1 MIEFTYIRWKNFVS
15 YGDVWTEL
23 PLNGK
28 KATLAVGDNGA
39 GKSTM
44 IDALC
49 YSLYG
54 KAFRDVATTQLVN
67 SINTNHMEVECEFK
81 IGRSNYKVCRGLKPR
96 LFEVYKDEELLNQ
109 DANARDYQEILERQI
124 LKVNHKSFKQIVV
137 LGSSSFVPFMQL
149 RSQDRKE
156 VIEDLLDIGI
166 FSVMSLLLKDKAS
179 YNKTMILKL
188 EQDKSVIDQ
197 RIALV
202 LKHIE
207 ELESQKEEDIKNKE
221 NLIESIDIELETI
234 NSEIKRIHHNI
245 SVFEQGKE
253 DELKVK
259 KERTTGEKILDQLV
273 NKQKHIETRIEFFH
287 NKDECPTCQQNIDP
301 GFKSQ
306 KITEEQK
313 DHDEVEDG
321 IVGLQSI
328 LEEKNKRL
336 EEINSIQVK
345 INNLQHEMIDQQS
358 LLNSKSMYR
367 GELEKQ
373 VIEVRDNKTLIKQS
387 KSTIEEDQIFSDNIY
402 EEKTKEIR
410 NKSVIELATKL
421 LKDTG
426 IKSKIIKQYIPVINK
441 LINKYLAAMD
451 FFVQFELDENFNEV
465 IKSRHRDEFSYAS
478 FSEGEKMRID
488 LSLLFAWRA
497 IAKLKN
503 SASTN
508 LLIMD
513 EVFDSSLDTSGTEEF
528 MKIIM
533 EIVSDTNIFII
544 SHKTDLLIDKFTN
557 VIRFEKH
564 KNFSRMVA

>member
-1 MIEFTYIRWKNFVS
+1 MIEFTFVRWKNFIS
-15 YGDVWTEL
+15 YGDSWTEV
-23 PLNGK
+23 PLNGN
-28 KATLAVGDNGA
+28 KATLVVGDNGA
-39 GKSTM
+39 GKSTV

-67 SINTNHMEVECEFK
+67 SVNTNHMEVECEFK
-81 IGRSNYKVCRGLKPR
+81 IGKSNYKVRRGLKPR
-96 LFEVYKDEELLNQ
+96 FFEVYKDDSLLNQ
-109 DANARDYQEILERQI
+109 DASARDYQDILEKQI

-166 FSVMSLLLKDKAS
+166 FSIMSLLLKDKAS
-179 YNKTMILKL
+179 DNKALLQKL

-197 RIALV
+197 RIALI

-207 ELESQKEEDIKNKE
+207 ELESQREEDIKNKE
-221 NLIESIDIELETI
+221 KLIEEIAVELEDITLKIKEI
-234 NSEIKRIHHNI
+234 NDKIVDFTGTKDDEIKVTN
-245 SVFEQGKE
+245 
-253 DELKVK
+253 
-259 KERTTGEKILDQLV
+259 ERTKGEKILDQLV
-273 NKQKHIETRIEFFH
+273 NKQKHIEQRLEFFH
-287 NKDECPTCQQNIDP
+287 NKDECPTCQQTIDP

-306 KITEEQK
+306 KIDEEQRE
-313 DHDEVEDG
+313 HNEVGNG
-321 IVGLQSI
+321 IVGLSDI

-336 EEINSIQVK
+336 KEINLVQQK
-345 INNLQHEMIDQQS
+345 INKLQHELIDQQS
-358 LLNSKSMYR
+358 LLNSKGMYK

-373 VIEVRDNKTLIKQS
+373 ITEVRDNETLIKQS
-387 KSTIEEDQIFSDNIY
+387 RENIEEEQLLSD
-402 EEKTKEIR
+402 KTYSHKAEEIR
-410 NKSVIELATKL
+410 NKSVIDLATKL
-421 LKDTG
+421 LKDSG
-426 IKSKIIKQYIPVINK
+426 VKSKIIKQYIPIINK

-465 IKSRHRDEFSYAS
+465 IKSRYRDEFSYAS

-513 EVFDSSLDTSGTEEF
+513 EVFDSSLDTTGTDEF
-528 MKIIM
+528 MKIVM
-533 EIVSDTNIFII
+533 EIVSDTNVFII
-544 SHKTDLLIDKFTN
+544 SHKTDQLVDKFTN

-564 KNFSRMVA
+564 KNFRRMVA